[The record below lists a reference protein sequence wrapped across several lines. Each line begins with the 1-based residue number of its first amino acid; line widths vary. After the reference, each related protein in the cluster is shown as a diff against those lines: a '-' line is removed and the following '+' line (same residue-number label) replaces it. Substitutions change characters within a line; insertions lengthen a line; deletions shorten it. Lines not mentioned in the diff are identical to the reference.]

1 MNNYEQELRD
11 KWSQITYY
19 QGGTIQLSG
28 SHPLEW
34 YVGYFS
40 PNMKSIVV
48 VSDTP
53 ISKIDSSNSIQVS
66 CNLRQDGRYAISFTL
81 LSGEQE
87 DVFVTMCGD
96 MIRYS
101 SSEKS
106 GKQALVRLLRRYNA
120 WLRLLRQKSSPLL
133 SAGAQ
138 KGLIGELLYLKEQLE
153 KDLLPESVVAGW
165 VGPDGADQDFVYPD
179 GWHEI
184 KTIGISSSEVVISS
198 VEQLS
203 CQQPG
208 ELIIMRVDKCA
219 PAQINAF
226 TLYGLVHQILN
237 LLTSKGEGQ
246 DEFLLKLS
254 SIGYIDI
261 IEYNQQSFIFSS
273 KQIYKVDGLFPRI
286 MRKDIPKEIVNL
298 SYVISV
304 PGLAY
309 WLK

>member
-1 MNNYEQELRD
+1 
-11 KWSQITYY
+11 
-19 QGGTIQLSG
+19 
-28 SHPLEW
+28 
-34 YVGYFS
+34 
-40 PNMKSIVV
+40 
-48 VSDTP
+48 
-53 ISKIDSSNSIQVS
+53 
-66 CNLRQDGRYAISFTL
+66 
-81 LSGEQE
+81 
-87 DVFVTMCGD
+87 
-96 MIRYS
+96 
-101 SSEKS
+101 
-106 GKQALVRLLRRYNA
+106 
-120 WLRLLRQKSSPLL
+120 
-133 SAGAQ
+133 
-138 KGLIGELLYLKEQLE
+138 
-153 KDLLPESVVAGW
+153 
-165 VGPDGADQDFVYPD
+165 
-179 GWHEI
+179 
-184 KTIGISSSEVVISS
+184 
-198 VEQLS
+198 
-203 CQQPG
+203 
-208 ELIIMRVDKCA
+208 MRVDKCA